1 MYQTYY
7 GKSDWSR
14 AFDQY
19 TIACEVEMIRQYL
32 QRILCRV
39 QSLPSFPPP
48 RPCNV
53 LKLLQTQQ
61 EMFFYRL
68 SKNV

>member
-1 MYQTYY
+1 
-7 GKSDWSR
+7 
-14 AFDQY
+14 
-19 TIACEVEMIRQYL
+19 MIRQYL

-61 EMFFYRL
+61 EMFFLQIIKKRITRKL
-68 SKNV
+68 SNFVFALFHELSNLVTEYI